1 MSSTFEAR
9 SAQLRE
15 VHLAHVHHEG
25 DRLFRLLLPLQWAV
39 AVVLALAT
47 TPFTFAGASRAIHP
61 HVWIAL
67 VGGAALTAAPLALIW
82 AQPGRRLTRHV
93 VVVAQMLFSGLLIHV
108 TGGRIE
114 THFHV
119 FGSLAFIAFYR
130 DPGLLVTATL
140 AVTADHVGRGWLWPA
155 AVYGVPN
162 PAWWRFLEHAAW
174 MVFEDIVLAMGIHRS
189 LADIRRIAEREAA
202 LTQVNDL
209 VEQQVNERTAEL
221 AASREQFRS
230 LVETTQAIPWEV
242 DLRSGVTTY
251 IGPKVEAM
259 LGYPPAHFGAAHVFT
274 ALVHRDDLPQMQRI
288 SAEVAQTDA
297 ELELEC
303 ELRFVAADGHLVH
316 TRSLLSALGSRERR
330 VLRGV
335 SIDISRQKQLEADAR
350 AAHRIQSLGRV
361 AASVAHEVNTPLQY
375 IGDNVRFLADA
386 ARRLIQ
392 AVDRIGVASG
402 PTADTDM
409 HRKVAEILRRAK
421 IDRIRDGIEGAH
433 DAATLGLEQVRQI
446 VRALQSLTG
455 GQQHGAGTV
464 VADECVRTAAMLAHA
479 EFPEIVY
486 QLELE
491 PIGAI
496 ACDGV
501 AIGQAVLGLL
511 RNAAEA
517 TREHLP
523 TGAHGRIEVRGRRSE
538 DSIAIEVR
546 DFAGGIPVEIRDRLF
561 EPFFTTRGE
570 GHGTGEGLHRIRD
583 IVEGQHGGQ
592 LIVHHE
598 SDGTTFTVVLPR
610 TLALAA

>member
-1 MSSTFEAR
+1 
-9 SAQLRE
+9 
-15 VHLAHVHHEG
+15 
-25 DRLFRLLLPLQWAV
+25 
-39 AVVLALAT
+39 
-47 TPFTFAGASRAIHP
+47 
-61 HVWIAL
+61 
-67 VGGAALTAAPLALIW
+67 
-82 AQPGRRLTRHV
+82 
-93 VVVAQMLFSGLLIHV
+93 
-108 TGGRIE
+108 
-114 THFHV
+114 
-119 FGSLAFIAFYR
+119 
-130 DPGLLVTATL
+130 
-140 AVTADHVGRGWLWPA
+140 
-155 AVYGVPN
+155 
-162 PAWWRFLEHAAW
+162 
-174 MVFEDIVLAMGIHRS
+174 
-189 LADIRRIAEREAA
+189 
-202 LTQVNDL
+202 
-209 VEQQVNERTAEL
+209 
-221 AASREQFRS
+221 
-230 LVETTQAIPWEV
+230 
-242 DLRSGVTTY
+242 
-251 IGPKVEAM
+251 
-259 LGYPPAHFGAAHVFT
+259 
-274 ALVHRDDLPQMQRI
+274 
-288 SAEVAQTDA
+288 
-297 ELELEC
+297 
-303 ELRFVAADGHLVH
+303 
-316 TRSLLSALGSRERR
+316 
-330 VLRGV
+330 
-335 SIDISRQKQLEADAR
+335 
-350 AAHRIQSLGRV
+350 
-361 AASVAHEVNTPLQY
+361 
-375 IGDNVRFLADA
+375 
-386 ARRLIQ
+386 
-392 AVDRIGVASG
+392 
-402 PTADTDM
+402 M